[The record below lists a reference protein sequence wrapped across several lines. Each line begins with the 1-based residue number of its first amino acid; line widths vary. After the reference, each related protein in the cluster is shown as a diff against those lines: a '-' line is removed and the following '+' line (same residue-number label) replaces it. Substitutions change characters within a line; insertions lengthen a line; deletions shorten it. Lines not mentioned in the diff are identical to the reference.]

1 MSAITC
7 MKNTYI
13 QDEYFS
19 IGRMPMRLTGYTDYS
34 LRVLMYLGARPD
46 RLASVAEISRAY
58 GVSQNHLMKGV
69 NGLGRLGYVASSR
82 GRTGGIRLAKAPD
95 QIWIGQVVRE
105 TEDGF
110 DLVDCHRCVIS
121 SACGFASVLDV
132 ALAAFMR
139 VLDGYTLA
147 DLLNRR
153 TNIARILHQA
163 PEQRPIS

>member
-1 MSAITC
+1 
-7 MKNTYI
+7 
-13 QDEYFS
+13 
-19 IGRMPMRLTGYTDYS
+19 MRLTGYTDYS

-58 GVSQNHLMKGV
+58 GISQNHLMKVV

-82 GRTGGIRLAKAPD
+82 GRTGGIRLAKPSD
-95 QIWIGQVVRE
+95 QISIGRVVRE

-110 DLVDCHRCVIS
+110 DLVDCQRCVIS
-121 SACGFASVLDV
+121 SACGFASVLDE
-132 ALAAFMR
+132 AMAAFMQ

-153 TNIARILHQA
+153 TNIAGILQQH
-163 PEQRPIS
+163 PDQRAIS

>member
-1 MSAITC
+1 
-7 MKNTYI
+7 
-13 QDEYFS
+13 
-19 IGRMPMRLTGYTDYS
+19 MRLTGYTDYS

-46 RLASVAEISRAY
+46 RQASVAEISRAY
-58 GVSQNHLMKGV
+58 GISQNHLMKVV
-69 NGLGRLGYVASSR
+69 NGLGRLGYIASSR

-110 DLVDCHRCVIS
+110 DLVDCQRCVIS
-121 SACGFASVLDV
+121 SACGFASVLDE

-153 TNIARILHQA
+153 TNIARLFQQHPDQTA
-163 PEQRPIS
+163 LPKPDDTLPID